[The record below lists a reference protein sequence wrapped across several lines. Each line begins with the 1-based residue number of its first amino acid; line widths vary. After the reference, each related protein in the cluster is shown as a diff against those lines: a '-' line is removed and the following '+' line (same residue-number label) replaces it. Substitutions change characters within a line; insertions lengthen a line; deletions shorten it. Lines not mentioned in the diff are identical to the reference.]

1 MQAKLKDI
9 GCLLKYPRIMV
20 SFKISTIN
28 IFIACEQ
35 LSEPGELCFNVHE
48 SALKSV
54 RMIRMV
60 AIAAVVIAVYSVGTQ

>member
-1 MQAKLKDI
+1 
-9 GCLLKYPRIMV
+9 MV